1 MKKSIIILFFLLL
14 NFLHFNIAFTD
25 GLTLGGYQSIA
36 PISIPQGINKVGM
49 TEIKFRSGGNGD
61 TTSISQITV
70 KLTGTVLPDD
80 IINVYVFFDGGNKSY
95 DGGSIDDID
104 AIESGGP
111 VQFDGSNSII
121 VDIDPAI
128 VQFGWGGWSYLY
140 IAFDISSN
148 ADFLKTVGCEVDN
161 IVYGDPPDGTG
172 GTGSPLILSPHGV
185 TENIDSYEVT
195 LDVLGIAPAQA
206 EQGENDI
213 KILKLTFTSLDADA
227 STYMDSIRLHRV
239 GTGSDADIATGGVS
253 LYDDSGTVKGE
264 LDPGDQVI
272 ASGSI
277 SGGYVLL
284 DPTTDIQITS
294 AGNDI
299 FFVTLNISLTATVG
313 NTVGLEVEDPSTDVV
328 FIDVISDL
336 YTQLGYIV
344 SNTPTPGLGNTLEI
358 IQATILDTTPPEVA
372 YTNPSNQETGVSL
385 TTSVTVVFSE
395 SIDPSTVTTTT
406 FFIKDSNNNL
416 INGTVSAS
424 GSSASFIPYS
434 KLQYE
439 TTYTA
444 TVTTGITD
452 IAGNNLTQNYTWQF
466 TTLEYVPEPVVGNNM
481 ITPGSS
487 DPVQIHIPTPPG
499 GQSARITVE
508 VYTVTGERIAVL
520 VNNRP
525 YSEIVSSLPILWYGK
540 NGRQQKLGPGL
551 YFIQIRSKNYKKVLK
566 VLIVR

>member
-344 SNTPTPGLGNTLEI
+344 NNTPTPGLGNTLEI

-406 FFIKDSNNNL
+406 FFL
-416 INGTVSAS
+416 SAFAL
-424 GSSASFIPYS
+424 GFGVGGAYWF
-434 KLQYE
+434 E
-439 TTYTA
+439 TPH
-444 TVTTGITD
+444 V
-452 IAGNNLTQNYTWQF
+452 
-466 TTLEYVPEPVVGNNM
+466 
-481 ITPGSS
+481 
-487 DPVQIHIPTPPG
+487 
-499 GQSARITVE
+499 GQSPKPIPEKVLQRREESEKEKVDRRANSMVEEEKGKIDRI
-508 VYTVTGERIAVL
+508 
-520 VNNRP
+520 N
-525 YSEIVSSLPILWYGK
+525 SEIELLEKHKTELEKKISEAKEEEKK
-540 NGRQQKLGPGL
+540 NEYLKKLEGRKELM
-551 YFIQIRSKNYKKVLK
+551 IRKKRL
-566 VLIVR
+566 RR